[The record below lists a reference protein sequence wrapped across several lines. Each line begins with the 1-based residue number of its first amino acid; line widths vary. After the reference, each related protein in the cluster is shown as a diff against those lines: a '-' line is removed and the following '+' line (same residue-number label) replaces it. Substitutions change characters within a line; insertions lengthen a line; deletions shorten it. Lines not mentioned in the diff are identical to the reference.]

1 MIKSVNS
8 FKDNQG
14 ETLKMKKIIE
24 DRIFETVMQTYV

>member
-24 DRIFETVMQTYV
+24 DTEYLKQ